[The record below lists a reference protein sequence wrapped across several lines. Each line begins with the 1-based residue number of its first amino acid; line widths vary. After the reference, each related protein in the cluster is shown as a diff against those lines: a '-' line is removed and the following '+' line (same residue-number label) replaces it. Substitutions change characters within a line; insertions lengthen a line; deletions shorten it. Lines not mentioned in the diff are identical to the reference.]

1 MVKKQI
7 LVTSVHMGLGGIESV
22 LVNFLNSIDYHK
34 YDVDLVLYKNI
45 GTNLKKLP
53 KEVHVYS
60 PFSYKKMAIIDKS
73 TTKDSFINKVV
84 RKLFFNKH
92 TYKFYLSKKQY
103 DIGIAFAGYHYLMD
117 LFVGF
122 SHCTKKYIWVH
133 TDMEYLY
140 NNDENFKTNFLNT
153 AIKYQK
159 FDKIIAVSESA
170 MQTFI
175 NIYPEV
181 KNKLDYIWNIMPTET
196 SKEKTTLDTNAFN
209 IVSIGR
215 LETQKGYERLIDVA
229 EILSKNNK
237 AFHIY
242 ILGSGSQKETLL
254 NKLETKAMTNYVSF
268 LGAQENVYK
277 YLNAADLFLSTS
289 YYEGFC
295 TAIIESLLC
304 GIPVVA
310 PKVTGIVD
318 IAYNLAPKNAFI
330 LTDNSVKAMAK
341 GVEEAMAGKVNK
353 EFNFDTKKI
362 NQKIIDKYNK
372 LLEGKI

>member
-1 MVKKQI
+1 
-7 LVTSVHMGLGGIESV
+7 
-22 LVNFLNSIDYHK
+22 
-34 YDVDLVLYKNI
+34 
-45 GTNLKKLP
+45 
-53 KEVHVYS
+53 
-60 PFSYKKMAIIDKS
+60 
-73 TTKDSFINKVV
+73 
-84 RKLFFNKH
+84 
-92 TYKFYLSKKQY
+92 
-103 DIGIAFAGYHYLMD
+103 MD

>member
-1 MVKKQI
+1 MKKRI
-7 LVTSVHMGLGGIESV
+7 LITGVHIGLGGIESV
-22 LVNFLNSIDYHK
+22 LVNFLSSIDYHK

-53 KEVHVYS
+53 KKVHVYS
-60 PFSYKKMAIIDKS
+60 PFSYKKLVIIDKL
-73 TTKDSFINKVV
+73 TKKDNFLNKVV

-92 TYKFYLSKKQY
+92 TYKCYLSNKQY
-103 DIGIAFAGYHYLMD
+103 DIGISFAGYHYLMD

-153 AIKYQK
+153 VTKYQK
-159 FDKIIAVSESA
+159 FDKIIAVSKSA

-175 NIYPEV
+175 NIYPES
-181 KNKLDYIWNIMPTET
+181 KNKIDYIWNIMPTEI
-196 SKEKTTLDTNAFN
+196 SKEKIKFDKNIYN
-209 IVSIGR
+209 IVSVGR
-215 LETQKGYERLIDVA
+215 LELQKGYERLIDVA
-229 EILSKNNK
+229 SLLSKSK
-237 AFHIY
+237 KKFHIY
-242 ILGSGSQKETLL
+242 ILGSGSQKEILL
-254 NKLETKAMTNYVSF
+254 NKLEEKQMTNYISF

-304 GIPVVA
+304 GVPVVA

-318 IAYNLAPKNAFI
+318 IANDLAPKNSFI
-330 LTDNSVKAMAK
+330 LTDDNIKAMAK

-353 EFNFDTKKI
+353 LFKFDTKKI

-372 LLEGKI
+372 LLAGKI